1 MRIEFRPTLGIS
13 ENQARFSF
21 TEFPL
26 DPLKNLEN
34 EQLDHSYS
42 KFVAS

>member
-1 MRIEFRPTLGIS
+1 MGIEFRPTLGIS

-26 DPLKNLEN
+26 KNLEN
-34 EQLDHSYS
+34 EQLDRSYS